1 MKNTTKVSQEELE
14 KSLKYLDDFQKGKE
28 SEQLESKDPEK
39 SVEREPEEEQEPDD
53 KLYQEHKKR
62 MSAYIDKAYM
72 HKGILD
78 KIKKGEP
85 LPDEAFILDDEK
97 EEKKPAKPTEKE
109 PEQVEKGLQN
119 QIGHQD
125 IYELVKAKVDSML
138 GTIQETYNEKLAE
151 MQKSFDEKLNAIS
164 SEPVRKT
171 ILKGAETVILKKAL
185 SGEKSDDGKTI
196 LSVSLQK
203 SQVSN
208 ALMDAYNEE
217 KDSMRKGQLEQAIMG
232 FEASGGYISPEIAQ
246 MMYDKGI
253 QIIK

>member
-1 MKNTTKVSQEELE
+1 MKNTAKVSQEELE
-14 KSLKYLDDFQKGKE
+14 KSLRYLDDFQKGKE
-28 SEQLESKDPEK
+28 SEQLESKEPEK
-39 SVEREPEEEQEPDD
+39 SVEKETEEEQEPDD

-85 LPDEAFILDDEK
+85 LPDEAFILDDE
-97 EEKKPAKPTEKE
+97 EEKKPAKPAEKE
-109 PEQVEKGLQN
+109 PEQVEKGQN
-119 QIGHQD
+119 DQLGHQNID
-125 IYELVKAKVDSML
+125 ELVKAKVDAGLES
-138 GTIQETYNEKLAE
+138 IQKSFNDKLAE
-151 MQKSFDEKLNAIS
+151 IEKNYEEKLNAIS

-171 ILKGAETVILKKAL
+171 ILKGAETVVLKKAL
-185 SGEKSDDGKTI
+185 SGEKSDEGKTI

-203 SQVSN
+203 GQVSN

-217 KDSMRKGQLEQAIMG
+217 KDSMRKGQLGEAIMG

>member
-1 MKNTTKVSQEELE
+1 MKNTAKVSQEELE
-14 KSLKYLDDFQKGKE
+14 KSLRYLDDFQKGKE
-28 SEQLESKDPEK
+28 SEQLEGKEQEK
-39 SVEREPEEEQEPDD
+39 SVEQPEEEQEPDD

-85 LPDEAFILDDEK
+85 LPDEAFILDDE
-97 EEKKPAKPTEKE
+97 EEKKPAKPAEKE

-119 QIGHQD
+119 QIGQENLE
-125 IYELVKAKVDSML
+125 ELVKAKVDSIL

-171 ILKGAETVILKKAL
+171 IIKGAETVILKKAL
-185 SGEKSDDGKTI
+185 SGEKSDEGKTI
-196 LSVSLQK
+196 LSASLQK

-217 KDSMRKGQLEQAIMG
+217 KDSMRKGQLGEAIMG

>member
-1 MKNTTKVSQEELE
+1 MKNTAKVSQEELE
-14 KSLKYLDDFQKGKE
+14 KSLRYLDDFQKGKE
-28 SEQLESKDPEK
+28 SEQLEGKEQEK
-39 SVEREPEEEQEPDD
+39 PVEQPEEEQEPDD

-85 LPDEAFILDDEK
+85 LPDEAFILDDE
-97 EEKKPAKPTEKE
+97 EEKKPAKPAEKE
-109 PEQVEKGLQN
+109 PEQVEKGQN
-119 QIGHQD
+119 DQLGHQD
-125 IYELVKAKVDSML
+125 IDELVKAKVDAGLES
-138 GTIQETYNEKLAE
+138 I
-151 MQKSFDEKLNAIS
+151 QKSFDDKLAQIEKNYEEKLNAIS

-171 ILKGAETVILKKAL
+171 IIKGAETVILKKAL
-185 SGEKSDDGKTI
+185 SGEKSDEGKTI

-203 SQVSN
+203 GQVSN

-217 KDSMRKGQLEQAIMG
+217 KDSMRKGQLGEAIMG

>member
-1 MKNTTKVSQEELE
+1 MKNTAKVSQEELE
-14 KSLKYLDDFQKGKE
+14 KSLRYLDDFQKGKE
-28 SEQLESKDPEK
+28 SEQLEGKEQEK
-39 SVEREPEEEQEPDD
+39 SVEQPEEEQEPDD

-85 LPDEAFILDDEK
+85 LPDEAFILDDEE
-97 EEKKPAKPTEKE
+97 EEKKPAKPAEKE

-119 QIGHQD
+119 QIGQENLE
-125 IYELVKAKVDSML
+125 ELVKAKVDSIL

-171 ILKGAETVILKKAL
+171 IIKGAETVILKKAL

-196 LSVSLQK
+196 LSASLQK

-217 KDSMRKGQLEQAIMG
+217 KDSMRKGQLGEAIMG